1 MPLFEYRASDR
12 ADKIQSSFA
21 EAASREALIDSL
33 IEKGL
38 YVVEIKEVQ
47 KKIKPYFSFSTGLF
61 NNVSQKEVTYFYIQ
75 LSTLISSGVTL
86 IESLESLIEQT
97 QNPHFKN
104 IINDIKTRIATGQ
117 TFFEAVSRHPQIF
130 DDVAANMIKA
140 GETGAGLDE
149 VLERIAKF
157 SERDT
162 KIRSKVKSAMIY
174 PLTLSAI
181 AVSVI
186 LFLVIYVFPKFTK
199 VFAKSKTA
207 LRTPTVLLMKSSEFM
222 QEYYILVMAC
232 LIAAFFILR
241 WFINTNEKAQ
251 TVFDRVTLRLPVFGD
266 VISKATIARFIRTLA
281 TLLNSGVPILKSL
294 EVCENIVEN
303 SVLKKVVTSLKG
315 GVAQGLT
322 MYDILRG
329 KPEFP
334 AIVTKMIQT
343 GEKTGTLPKL
353 LIKASDFFEYEV
365 EIAIDGIISL
375 IEPALIITMG
385 LFIGFISV
393 AMFLPIFDLTSAIR

>member
-1 MPLFEYRASDR
+1 MPLFECKASDR
-12 ADKIQSSFA
+12 ADKIQTFFA
-21 EAASREALIDSL
+21 EAANREALIDSL

-38 YVVEIKEVQ
+38 YVIEVKEVQ
-47 KKIKPYFSFSTGLF
+47 KKIKPFFSFSAGFF
-61 NNVSQKEVTYFYIQ
+61 NKVSQKEVTYFYIQ

-86 IESLESLIEQT
+86 IESLESLVDQT
-97 QNPHFKN
+97 QNPHFKF

-117 TFFEAVSRHPQIF
+117 TLFEAVNRHPRVF
-130 DDVAANMIKA
+130 DEVAANMIKA

-162 KIRSKVKSAMIY
+162 KIRSKVKSSMVY

-186 LFLVIYVFPKFTK
+186 FFLVVYVFPKFTK

-207 LRTPTVLLMKSSEFM
+207 LPTPTVLLMKSSAFM
-222 QEYYILVMAC
+222 QEYYVFIMAAV
-232 LIAAFFILR
+232 ITVIFILR
-241 WFINTNEKAQ
+241 WLVNTNEKVRAL
-251 TVFDRVTLRLPVFGD
+251 FDRGTLRLPVFGD

-303 SVLKKVVTSLKG
+303 TVLKKVVISVKG

-343 GEKTGTLPKL
+343 GEKTGALPKL
-353 LIKASDFFEYEV
+353 LIKAADFFEYEV

-393 AMFLPIFDLTSAIR
+393 AMFLPIFDLTSAIK

>member
-1 MPLFEYRASDR
+1 MPLYEYKVSDR
-12 ADKIQSSFA
+12 ENKVQSSFA
-21 EAASREALIDSL
+21 EAASEEALIDSL

-38 YVVEIKEVQ
+38 YVVEIREV
-47 KKIKPYFSFSTGLF
+47 KKKVKPYFTLF
-61 NNVSQKEVTYFYIQ
+61 GAMFGRISQKEITYFYIQ
-75 LSTLISSGVTL
+75 LSTLISAGVTL
-86 IESLESLIEQT
+86 IESLESLVDQT
-97 QNPHFKN
+97 QNPHLKSV
-104 IINDIKTRIATGQ
+104 IVDIKTRIATGQ
-117 TFFEAVSRHPQIF
+117 TFYEAVSRHPQVF

-181 AVSVI
+181 AASVI
-186 LFLVIYVFPKFTK
+186 FFLVAYVFPKFTK
-199 VFAKSKTA
+199 VFAKSKAA
-207 LRTPTVLLMKSSEFM
+207 LPAPTVMLMKVSDFM
-222 QEYYILVMAC
+222 QNHYLLIIIA
-232 LIAAFFILR
+232 LIASVFAFR
-241 WFINTNEKAQ
+241 WLINTNERARASYDSFLLKM
-251 TVFDRVTLRLPVFGD
+251 PVFGD
-266 VISKATIARFIRTLA
+266 LISKATVARFIRTLA
-281 TLLNSGVPILKSL
+281 TLLNSGVPIIRSL

-303 SVLKKVVTSLKG
+303 TVLKRVVMSLKG
-315 GVAQGLT
+315 GVSQGLT
-322 MYDILRG
+322 LYDILKG
-329 KPEFP
+329 KQEFP

-365 EIAIDGIISL
+365 EISIDGIISL

-385 LFIGFISV
+385 LFIGFISI
-393 AMFLPIFDLTSAIR
+393 AMFLPIFDLTTAIK

>member
-1 MPLFEYRASDR
+1 MPLFEYKASDR

-61 NNVSQKEVTYFYIQ
+61 NKVSQKEVTYFYIQ

-207 LRTPTVLLMKSSEFM
+207 LPTPTVLLMKSSEFM
-222 QEYYILVMAC
+222 QQYYILIMAG

-251 TVFDRVTLRLPVFGD
+251 TVFDRVTLKLPVFGD

-303 SVLKKVVTSLKG
+303 SVLKRVVTSLKG

-322 MYDILRG
+322 MYEILRG

>member
-1 MPLFEYRASDR
+1 MPLFEYKASDR
-12 ADKIQSSFA
+12 ADKIQTSFA

-38 YVVEIKEVQ
+38 YVIEIKEIQ
-47 KKIKPYFSFSTGLF
+47 KKIKPYFSFSAGLF
-61 NNVSQKEVTYFYIQ
+61 NKVSQKEVTYFYIQ

-86 IESLESLIEQT
+86 IESLESLIDQT

-186 LFLVIYVFPKFTK
+186 FFLVVYVFPKFTK

-207 LRTPTVLLMKSSEFM
+207 LPTPTVLLMKSSEFM
-222 QEYYILVMAC
+222 QEYYILILASV
-232 LIAAFFILR
+232 IAAFFILR
-241 WFINTNEKAQ
+241 WLVNTNEKAQ
-251 TVFDRVTLRLPVFGD
+251 ALFDRVALKLPVFGD

-303 SVLKKVVTSLKG
+303 TVLKRVVTSLKG

-375 IEPALIITMG
+375 IEPALIVTMG

>member
-1 MPLFEYRASDR
+1 MPLFEYKASDR

-38 YVVEIKEVQ
+38 YVVEIKEVH
-47 KKIKPYFSFSTGLF
+47 KKIKPYFSFSAGLF
-61 NNVSQKEVTYFYIQ
+61 NKVSQKEVTYFYIQ

-86 IESLESLIEQT
+86 IESLESLVDQT
-97 QNPHFKN
+97 QNPYFKN

-117 TFFEAVSRHPQIF
+117 TFFEAVSRHPQVF

-207 LRTPTVLLMKSSEFM
+207 LPTPTVLLMKSSEFM
-222 QEYYILVMAC
+222 QEYYLLVMAA
-232 LIAAFFILR
+232 LIAFLFIAR
-241 WFINTNEKAQ
+241 WLINTNEKAQ
-251 TVFDRVTLRLPVFGD
+251 ALFDRTTLKLPVFGD

-322 MYDILRG
+322 MYDILRS

>member
-1 MPLFEYRASDR
+1 M
-12 ADKIQSSFA
+12 QSAFA
-21 EAASREALIDSL
+21 EAASEEALIDL
-33 IEKGL
+33 LLEKGL
-38 YVVEIKEVQ
+38 YAVEVREV
-47 KKIKPYFSFSTGLF
+47 KKKSKPYSSLAGLVF
-61 NNVSQKEVTYFYIQ
+61 TRITRKEITYFYIQ

-86 IESLESLIEQT
+86 IESLESLVDQT
-97 QNPHFKN
+97 QNPHLKGV
-104 IINDIKTRIATGQ
+104 IIDLKTRIATGQ
-117 TFFEAVSRHPQIF
+117 TFFEAVSRHPNVF
-130 DDVAANMIKA
+130 DEVAANMIKA

-174 PLTLSAI
+174 PITLSAI
-181 AVSVI
+181 AAGVI
-186 LFLVIYVFPKFTK
+186 FFLVAYVFPKFTK
-199 VFAKSKTA
+199 VFAKSKAA
-207 LRTPTVLLMKSSEFM
+207 LPAPTVMLMKLSDFM
-222 QEYYILVMAC
+222 QDNYLII
-232 LIAAFFILR
+232 IAAIIASIFAFR
-241 WFINTNEKAQ
+241 WLINTNDKARAS
-251 TVFDRVTLRLPVFGD
+251 FDSFLLRVPIFGD
-266 VISKATIARFIRTLA
+266 LISKATVARFIRTLA
-281 TLLNSGVPILKSL
+281 TLLNSGVPIIKSL

-303 SVLKKVVTSLKG
+303 TVLKRIVSSLKG

-322 MYDILRG
+322 LYDILKG
-329 KPEFP
+329 KSEFP

-365 EIAIDGIISL
+365 EIAIDGLISL

-393 AMFLPIFDLTSAIR
+393 AMFLPIFDLTTAIR

>member
-1 MPLFEYRASDR
+1 MPLYEYKASDR
-12 ADKIQSSFA
+12 ENNVQSSFA
-21 EAASREALIDSL
+21 EAASEEALIDSL

-38 YVVEIKEVQ
+38 YVVEIREV
-47 KKIKPYFSFSTGLF
+47 KKKVKPYFTLLGTMFGRI
-61 NNVSQKEVTYFYIQ
+61 SQKEITYFYIQ
-75 LSTLISSGVTL
+75 LSTLISAGVTL
-86 IESLESLIEQT
+86 IESLESLVDQT
-97 QNPHFKN
+97 QNPQLKSV
-104 IINDIKTRIATGQ
+104 IVDIKTRIATGQ
-117 TFFEAVSRHPQIF
+117 TFFEAVSRHPQVF

-181 AVSVI
+181 AASVI
-186 LFLVIYVFPKFTK
+186 FFLVAYVFPKFTK
-199 VFAKSKTA
+199 VFAKSKAA
-207 LRTPTVLLMKSSEFM
+207 LPAPTIMLMKASEFM
-222 QEYYILVMAC
+222 QNHFLLIILAI
-232 LIAAFFILR
+232 IASVFAFR
-241 WFINTNEKAQ
+241 WLINTNERARASYDSFLLKM
-251 TVFDRVTLRLPVFGD
+251 PIFGD
-266 VISKATIARFIRTLA
+266 LISKATVARFIRTLA
-281 TLLNSGVPILKSL
+281 TLLNSGVPIIRSL

-303 SVLKKVVTSLKG
+303 TVLKRVVMSLKG
-315 GVAQGLT
+315 GVSQGLT
-322 MYDILRG
+322 LYDILKG
-329 KPEFP
+329 KQEFP

-365 EIAIDGIISL
+365 EISIDGIISL

-385 LFIGFISV
+385 LFIGFISI
-393 AMFLPIFDLTSAIR
+393 AMFLPIFDLTTAIK

>member
-1 MPLFEYRASDR
+1 MPLFECKASDR
-12 ADKIQSSFA
+12 ADKIQTFFA
-21 EAASREALIDSL
+21 EAANREALIDSL

-38 YVVEIKEVQ
+38 YVIEVKEVQ
-47 KKIKPYFSFSTGLF
+47 KKSKPFFSFSAGFF
-61 NNVSQKEVTYFYIQ
+61 NKVSQKEVTYFYIQ

-86 IESLESLIEQT
+86 IESLESLVDQT
-97 QNPHFKN
+97 QNPHFKF
-104 IINDIKTRIATGQ
+104 IISDIKTRIATGQ
-117 TFFEAVSRHPQIF
+117 TLFEAVSRHPRVF
-130 DDVAANMIKA
+130 DEVAANMIKA

-162 KIRSKVKSAMIY
+162 KIRSKVKSSMVY

-186 LFLVIYVFPKFTK
+186 FFLVVYVFPKFTK
-199 VFAKSKTA
+199 VFARSKTA
-207 LRTPTVLLMKSSEFM
+207 LPTPTVLLMKSSAFM
-222 QEYYILVMAC
+222 QEYYVFIMAAV
-232 LIAAFFILR
+232 ITVIFILR
-241 WFINTNEKAQ
+241 WLVNTNEKVRAL
-251 TVFDRVTLRLPVFGD
+251 FDRGTLRLPVFGD

-303 SVLKKVVTSLKG
+303 TVLKKVVISVKG

-343 GEKTGTLPKL
+343 GEKTGALPKL
-353 LIKASDFFEYEV
+353 LIKAADFFEYEV

-393 AMFLPIFDLTSAIR
+393 AMFLPIFDLTSAIK

>member
-1 MPLFEYRASDR
+1 V
-12 ADKIQSSFA
+12 QSSFA
-21 EAASREALIDSL
+21 EAASEEALIDSL

-38 YVVEIKEVQ
+38 YVVEIREV
-47 KKIKPYFSFSTGLF
+47 KKKVKPYFTLLGTMFGRI
-61 NNVSQKEVTYFYIQ
+61 SQKEITYFYIQ
-75 LSTLISSGVTL
+75 LSTLISAGVTL
-86 IESLESLIEQT
+86 IESLESLVDQT
-97 QNPHFKN
+97 QNPQLKSV
-104 IINDIKTRIATGQ
+104 IVDIKTRIATGQ
-117 TFFEAVSRHPQIF
+117 TFFEAVSRHPQVF

-181 AVSVI
+181 AASVI
-186 LFLVIYVFPKFTK
+186 FFLVAYVFPKFTK
-199 VFAKSKTA
+199 VFAKSKAA
-207 LRTPTVLLMKSSEFM
+207 LPAPTIMLMKASEFM
-222 QEYYILVMAC
+222 QNHFLLIILAI
-232 LIAAFFILR
+232 IASVFAFR
-241 WFINTNEKAQ
+241 WLINTNERARASYDSFLLKM
-251 TVFDRVTLRLPVFGD
+251 PIFGD
-266 VISKATIARFIRTLA
+266 LISKATVARFIRTLA
-281 TLLNSGVPILKSL
+281 TLLNSGVPIIRSL

-303 SVLKKVVTSLKG
+303 TVLKRVVMSLKG
-315 GVAQGLT
+315 GVSQGLT
-322 MYDILRG
+322 LYDILKG
-329 KPEFP
+329 KQEFP

-365 EIAIDGIISL
+365 EISIDGIISL

-385 LFIGFISV
+385 LFIGFISI
-393 AMFLPIFDLTSAIR
+393 AMFLPIFDLTTAIK

>member
-1 MPLFEYRASDR
+1 MPLYEYKASDR
-12 ADKIQSSFA
+12 ENKVQTSFA
-21 EAASREALIDSL
+21 EAASEEALIDSL

-38 YVVEIKEVQ
+38 YVVEIREVK
-47 KKIKPYFSFSTGLF
+47 KKIKPYFTLF
-61 NNVSQKEVTYFYIQ
+61 GAMFGRISQKEITYFYIQ
-75 LSTLISSGVTL
+75 LSTLISAGVTL
-86 IESLESLIEQT
+86 IESLESLVDQT
-97 QNPHFKN
+97 QNPHLKSV
-104 IINDIKTRIATGQ
+104 IVDIKTRIATGQ
-117 TFFEAVSRHPQIF
+117 TFFEAVSRHPQVF

-181 AVSVI
+181 AASVI
-186 LFLVIYVFPKFTK
+186 FFLVAYVFPKFTK
-199 VFAKSKTA
+199 VFAKSKAA
-207 LRTPTVLLMKSSEFM
+207 LPAPTVLLMKASEFM
-222 QEYYILVMAC
+222 QNHYL
-232 LIAAFFILR
+232 LIITAIIASVFAFR
-241 WFINTNEKAQ
+241 WLINTNERARASYDSFLLKM
-251 TVFDRVTLRLPVFGD
+251 PIFGD
-266 VISKATIARFIRTLA
+266 LISKATVARFIRTLA
-281 TLLNSGVPILKSL
+281 TLLNSGVPIIRSL

-303 SVLKKVVTSLKG
+303 TVLKRVVMSLKG
-315 GVAQGLT
+315 GVSQGLT
-322 MYDILRG
+322 LYDILKG
-329 KPEFP
+329 KQEFP

-365 EIAIDGIISL
+365 EISIDGIISL

-385 LFIGFISV
+385 LFIGFISI
-393 AMFLPIFDLTSAIR
+393 AMFLPIFDLTTAIK

>member
-1 MPLFEYRASDR
+1 MPLYEYKASDR
-12 ADKIQSSFA
+12 ENKIQSSFS
-21 EAASREALIDSL
+21 EAASEEALIDAL

-38 YVVEIKEVQ
+38 YVVEIKEV
-47 KKIKPYFSFSTGLF
+47 KKKVKPYFTLLGTLF
-61 NNVSQKEVTYFYIQ
+61 GRISQKEITYFYIQ
-75 LSTLISSGVTL
+75 LSTLISAGVTL
-86 IESLESLIEQT
+86 IESLESLVDQT
-97 QNPHFKN
+97 QNPQLKSV
-104 IINDIKTRIATGQ
+104 IIDIKTRIATGQ
-117 TFFEAVSRHPQIF
+117 TFFEAVSRHPQVF

-181 AVSVI
+181 AASVI
-186 LFLVIYVFPKFTK
+186 FFLVAYVFPKFTK
-199 VFAKSKTA
+199 VFAKSKAA
-207 LRTPTVLLMKSSEFM
+207 LPAPTIMLMKASEFM
-222 QEYYILVMAC
+222 QNHYILIILAI
-232 LIAAFFILR
+232 IASVFAFR
-241 WFINTNEKAQ
+241 WLINTNERARASYDSFLLKM
-251 TVFDRVTLRLPVFGD
+251 PIFGD
-266 VISKATIARFIRTLA
+266 LISKATVARFIRTLA
-281 TLLNSGVPILKSL
+281 TLLNSGVPIIRSL

-303 SVLKKVVTSLKG
+303 TVLKRVVMSLKG
-315 GVAQGLT
+315 GVSQGLT
-322 MYDILRG
+322 LYDIL
-329 KPEFP
+329 KSKQEFP

-365 EIAIDGIISL
+365 EISIDGIISL

-385 LFIGFISV
+385 LFIGFISI
-393 AMFLPIFDLTSAIR
+393 AMFLPIFDLTTAIK

>member
-1 MPLFEYRASDR
+1 MPLFEYKASDR
-12 ADKIQSSFA
+12 SDKIQTGLL
-21 EAASREALIDSL
+21 EAASREALVDSL

-38 YVVEIKEVQ
+38 FVIDVKESV
-47 KKIKPYFSFSTGLF
+47 KKSKPLFSFTGGLF
-61 NNVSQKEVTYFYIQ
+61 NKVSQKEVTYFYIQ
-75 LSTLISSGVTL
+75 LSTLISAGVTL
-86 IESLESLIEQT
+86 IESLDSLIEQM
-97 QNPHFKN
+97 QNPYFKN
-104 IINDIKTRIATGQ
+104 IIIDVKTRIATGQ
-117 TFFEAVSRHPQIF
+117 TFYDALCRHPQVF

-162 KIRSKVKSAMIY
+162 RIRSKVKSSMIY

-181 AVSVI
+181 AAGVI
-186 LFLVIYVFPKFTK
+186 FFLVVYVFPKFTK

-207 LRTPTVLLMKSSEFM
+207 LPAPTVLLMKMSEFM
-222 QEYYILVMAC
+222 QAHYFSIIISIFVIFLFLKWLV
-232 LIAAFFILR
+232 
-241 WFINTNEKAQ
+241 NTNERARI
-251 TVFDRVTLRLPVFGD
+251 FSDRVTLKLPVFGD
-266 VISKATIARFIRTLA
+266 VISKATVARFIRTLA

-303 SVLKKVVTSLKG
+303 IVLKKIVSSLKG

-334 AIVTKMIQT
+334 SIVTKMIQT
-343 GEKTGTLPKL
+343 GEKTGTLPRL
-353 LIKASDFFEYEV
+353 LIKAADFFEYEV
-365 EIAIDGIISL
+365 EIAVDGIISL

-393 AMFLPIFDLTSAIR
+393 AMFLPIFDLTSAVR